1 VKSLL
6 FKISI
11 LLLIVFSFNV
21 LAEDILIIHQSYGNT
36 HIKWKNRLEAA
47 GHTVTSG
54 SSVPSSFSGY
64 EQVFD
69 LRYSDTALS
78 NLSGTLASA
87 YKTILAAGGT
97 VVLQGENPF
106 FDSRNTTLEGFV
118 RDVTGDNTITYHDT
132 DYIDYEGNNEHLSNT
147 HSVLD
152 SLPSG
157 WSQFTMAAGGQ
168 ISDLGDDG
176 KCLAQNAIGEC
187 GVALWDGDALSSSY
201 SGGKVIIITDINY
214 ASQSSYYTND
224 NKEFMNALIADVT
237 TSTLN
242 TRSTPTSG
250 ITSTQQTL
258 VTNTQATT
266 QNNNYIYITQSG
278 SGVELNIT
286 QDGDDNL
293 VIGSDLSAAGQITG
307 DDIELTIT
315 QTNDNNIL
323 GIDIDG
329 NSNDVDI
336 TQNLNQSAII
346 DITGASN
353 TLNLNQTHLSNT
365 GEHFAKV
372 TIVGNSNVMDLDQTE
387 TGDKI
392 LFLDVDGSNNVTVDQ
407 KGTGDMFLDISLTDS
422 HTLDI
427 TQDGSGDHDGTL
439 ILSGNPTTITLTQ
452 DSSSDQNY
460 YLSQVCTTT
469 TCSATVTQN

>member
-1 VKSLL
+1 M
-6 FKISI
+6 
-11 LLLIVFSFNV
+11 VFTLNV
-21 LAEDILIIHQSYGNT
+21 FAEDVLIIHQSFGNT

-54 SSVPSSFSGY
+54 TSVPSSFSGY

-97 VVLQGENPF
+97 VVLNGENPY
-106 FDSRNTTLEGFV
+106 FDARNTTLEGFV

-132 DYIDYEGNNEHLSNT
+132 NYIDYEGNNEYLSNT

-157 WSQFTMAAGGQ
+157 WEKASWWAGGD

-224 NKEFMNALIADVT
+224 NKEFMNALIADVI

-250 ITSTQQTL
+250 ITSTQQTK
-258 VTNTQATT
+258 VTATQATT

-278 SGVELNIT
+278 SGIELNIT

-293 VIGSDLSAAGQITG
+293 VIGSNLSSAGSIEG
-307 DDIELTIT
+307 DNIELTIT
-315 QTNDNNIL
+315 QTNDNNII

-353 TLNLNQTHLSNT
+353 TLNLNQTHLSNS
-365 GEHFAKV
+365 GEHFAKI
-372 TIVGNSNVMDLDQTE
+372 TIVGSSNVMDLDQTE

-407 KGTGDMFLDISLTDS
+407 KGTGDHFLDITLTDS

-427 TQDGSGDHDGTL
+427 EQDGSGDHNGTL
-439 ILSGNPTTITLTQ
+439 ILSGNPTTINLTQ

-460 YLSQVCTTT
+460 YLSQNCTNT

>member
-1 VKSLL
+1 M
-6 FKISI
+6 
-11 LLLIVFSFNV
+11 VFTLNV
-21 LAEDILIIHQSYGNT
+21 FAEDVLIIHQSFGNT

-54 SSVPSSFSGY
+54 TSVPSSFSGY

-97 VVLQGENPF
+97 VVLNGENPY
-106 FDSRNTTLEGFV
+106 FDARNTTLEGFV

-132 DYIDYEGNNEHLSNT
+132 NYIDYEGNNEYLTNT
-147 HSVLD
+147 HSILD

-157 WSQFTMAAGGQ
+157 WEKASWWAGGV

-201 SGGKVIIITDINY
+201 SDGKVIIITDINY

-224 NKEFMNALIADVT
+224 NKEFMNALIADVI

-250 ITSTQQTL
+250 ITSTQQTK
-258 VTNTQATT
+258 VTATQATT

-278 SGVELNIT
+278 SGIELAIT

-293 VIGSDLSAAGQITG
+293 VIGPDLSAAGQIEG
-307 DDIELTIT
+307 DNIELTIT
-315 QTNDNNIL
+315 QTNDNNII

-329 NSNDVDI
+329 NANDVDI
-336 TQNLNQSAII
+336 TQNLNQSALI

-353 TLNLNQTHLSNT
+353 TLNLNQTHLSNS
-365 GEHFAKV
+365 GEHFAKI
-372 TIVGNSNVMDLDQTE
+372 TIVGNSNVMDIDQTE

-392 LFLDVDGSNNVTVDQ
+392 LFLDVDSSNNVTVDQ
-407 KGTGDMFLDISLTDS
+407 KGTGDHFLDITLTDS

-427 TQDGSGDHDGTL
+427 TQDGSGDHSGTL
-439 ILSGNPTTITLTQ
+439 NLSGNNTSITLTQ

-460 YLSQVCTTT
+460 YLSQNCTSSS
-469 TCSATVTQN
+469 CSATVTQN